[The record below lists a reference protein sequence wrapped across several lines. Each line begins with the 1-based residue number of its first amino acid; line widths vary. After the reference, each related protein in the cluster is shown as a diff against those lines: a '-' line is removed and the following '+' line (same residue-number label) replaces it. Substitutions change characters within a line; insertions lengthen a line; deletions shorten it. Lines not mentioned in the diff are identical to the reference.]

1 MYIQIWFPQYG
12 DRFRSIPGTG
22 FLLIQ
27 TSSRLC
33 PENLNTSS
41 AYPELGSSVYKPV
54 PRYARNWVPQSTDQF
69 GAIYRTGFLRI
80 KASSAPYPK
89 LGSSVQRAFLRIK
102 TTFAQY
108 PEVISPMTM
117 ERPVMRYILTDRM
130 NVWSEWIHRS
140 PAQVIKAT
148 FYHCFRLKI
157 LYASISCVQKGTT
170 NRLHF

>member
-1 MYIQIWFPQYG
+1 MVIDVYSDMVSSVWRPVPLYTRNWFPIDTDQLQIMSGKPKYQ
-12 DRFRSIPGTG
+12 FRISGTG
-22 FLLIQ
+22 LLSLQ
-27 TSSRLC
+27 TSSAVC
-33 PENLNTSS
+33 S
-41 AYPELGSSVYKPV
+41 ELGSSVYRRV
-54 PRYARNWVPQSTDQF
+54 RGHIQNWFPQF
-69 GAIYRTGFLRI
+69 KGAI
-80 KASSAPYPK
+80 SS
-89 LGSSVQRAFLRIK
+89 
-102 TTFAQY
+102 
-108 PEVISPMTM
+108 MTM